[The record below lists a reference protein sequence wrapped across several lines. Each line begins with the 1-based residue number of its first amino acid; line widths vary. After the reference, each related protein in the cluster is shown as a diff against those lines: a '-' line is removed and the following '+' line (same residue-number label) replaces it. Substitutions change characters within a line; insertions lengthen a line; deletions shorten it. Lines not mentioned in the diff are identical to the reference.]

1 MAIFGKLLTG
11 AAVSAISLACAG
23 AYAESPPVQT
33 HSSTVQYKDLD
44 LSRPHD
50 VAKLYK
56 RITVAAG
63 RVCGSRTLT
72 GSFYRTTDF
81 ANCYADAVAQA
92 VARVDQPS
100 VTNYYRER
108 AEPISPKATIAQQ

>member
-1 MAIFGKLLTG
+1 MAVFGKLLTG
-11 AAVSAISLACAG
+11 AAMSAISLAGAG
-23 AYAESPPVQT
+23 AYADSPPLET
-33 HSSTVQYKDLD
+33 HSSTVQYRDLD
-44 LSRPHD
+44 LNRPHD

-72 GSFYRTTDF
+72 GSFYRAADF
-81 ANCYADAVAQA
+81 ANCRADAVAQA

-108 AEPISPKATIAQQ
+108 AEPISPKATIARQ

>member
-1 MAIFGKLLTG
+1 
-11 AAVSAISLACAG
+11 
-23 AYAESPPVQT
+23 
-33 HSSTVQYKDLD
+33 
-44 LSRPHD
+44 
-50 VAKLYK
+50 
-56 RITVAAG
+56 
-63 RVCGSRTLT
+63 LT

-92 VARVDQPS
+92 VSRVDQPS